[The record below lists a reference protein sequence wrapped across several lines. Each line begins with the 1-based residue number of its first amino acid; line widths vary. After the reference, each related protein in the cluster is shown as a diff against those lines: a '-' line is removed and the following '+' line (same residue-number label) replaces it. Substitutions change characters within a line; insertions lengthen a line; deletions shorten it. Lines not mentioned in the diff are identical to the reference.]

1 MIYDLLEE
9 FNKVYEKEQ
18 DDFILGNYQLK
29 DGLYV
34 IVKENRDIEYYIYKF
49 EKGIEDKT
57 LSLKDLD
64 GNRRKE
70 YYFDLSQKDYYS
82 GWLNANKMIFDKK
95 IHNVNYLSFF
105 VKVESFISKD
115 SKKLL
120 DFDAIKGHF
129 ETFIDYSKFMD
140 EKGKKGE
147 KQKEILENYQDKF
160 SDENRKNKILQNYQ
174 FVMENIQ
181 KFKDI
186 ALENGVTN
194 YIKVFFEV
202 PIEEYM
208 KESEIYYAIKIFN
221 DITYSINI
229 CEDVYGLS
237 DSNMG
242 LNAKKP
248 YLEHKTKKTIA
259 PFMVERENALMIKK
273 FFDWLK
279 YQKYQNKYPNGG
291 QFFLN
296 RDYKEKDM
304 IIDFDYLPIRISKFY
319 DSIYYKNHLQVFENK
334 QLIDDDTIDSLGALE
349 QIVDEIFYNH
359 QLISNYFGDVYNKLD
374 KSFAN
379 LIYMTRNAMINYFKK
394 YDERAFY
401 QVIEKNGINF
411 VLEHLRHNRELMAK
425 KSLNLK
431 LSLQHHKIKNKLHG
445 ENIMD
450 IKAMQT
456 RMINKLESSDYVSLE
471 VQEFFYLCGQV
482 AKYLLLQSEKD
493 KKTADMLEP
502 FLRAKYA
509 QKLKKEI
516 EFVFSKYK
524 HKISLEF
531 GKKLHNAISL
541 IMAYENDEKVSEHM
555 DSFLVGVLSKNL
567 FFIKKED

>member
-9 FNKVYEKEQ
+9 FNKIYEKEK
-18 DDFILGNYQLK
+18 DNLILGNYQLK

-34 IVKENRDIEYYIYKF
+34 VVHENSEIEYFIYKF

-57 LSLKDLD
+57 LSLKDLN

-70 YYFDLSQKDYYS
+70 HYFDLTQKDYYS
-82 GWLNANKMIFDKK
+82 GYLNSNKSLYDKK

-105 VKVESFISKD
+105 VKVDSFISKD
-115 SKKLL
+115 AKKLL

-129 ETFIDYSKFMD
+129 ETFINYSKFT
-140 EKGKKGE
+140 KKE
-147 KQKEILENYQDKF
+147 EVNILKNYQEKF
-160 SDENRKNKILQNYQ
+160 QDENRKNKILHNYQ
-174 FVMENIQ
+174 FIMENIQ

-194 YIKVFFEV
+194 YIKVFFKA
-202 PIEEYM
+202 PIKEYM

-229 CEDVYGLS
+229 GEDVYGLS

-259 PFMVERENALMIKK
+259 PFMVERDNALAIKK

-279 YQKYQNKYPNGG
+279 YQKYQNKYPNGE

-304 IIDFDYLPIRISKFY
+304 ITDFDYLPIKISKFD
-319 DSIYYKNHLQVFENK
+319 DSIYFKNHLQVFENK

-379 LIYMTRNAMINYFKK
+379 LIYITRNAMINYFKK
-394 YDERAFY
+394 YDDRAFY
-401 QVIEKNGINF
+401 QVIEKNGTDF

-431 LSLQHHKIKNKLHG
+431 LSLQHHKRKNTLHG

-450 IKAMQT
+450 IKAIQT
-456 RMINKLESSDYVSLE
+456 KMISKLESSDYVSLE
-471 VQEFFYLCGQV
+471 AQEFFYLCGQV
-482 AKYLLLQSEKD
+482 VKYLLSQSEAHE
-493 KKTADMLEP
+493 KTADMLEP
-502 FLRAKYA
+502 FLRANNA
-509 QKLKKEI
+509 QKLKHDI
-516 EFVFSKYK
+516 EFTFFKYK
-524 HKISLEF
+524 HKISLNHLKF
-531 GKKLHNAISL
+531 NNAMSL
-541 IMAYENDEKVSEHM
+541 IMAYENEDKLSKYM
-555 DSFLVGVLSKNL
+555 DNFLVGVLSKNL
-567 FFIKKED
+567 FFMKKEEN